1 MAFIPFCVTE
11 SMQQSES
18 DALKSEVDKI
28 LESST
33 VHSQLTARRL
43 QELSGQSSP
52 GPTPTTATTSLPIM
66 GLSADQQLLLALQR
80 GNLEA
85 DSRLRMPA
93 SAASVDREAL
103 FSLAAQNQGLS
114 ARSGMEGNAG
124 LSDGILL
131 QLLGERQRQQLSF
144 DSVQQHLQRQ
154 AFARELAEREYE
166 RNLAQRLGIAGA
178 GFGGSPFG
186 SALDSQQLLQSQ
198 AALLGH
204 SRLASLLGGQLPPS
218 LLQGAAG
225 LSAATAGGLLN
236 APGLAQAAPGQPLQN
251 IRPFDHTI
259 TLEARSKHAFP
270 VKLYRMIERAERN
283 GQDDIISFIDDGKAF
298 AIHKPRAF
306 ETDIMPSYFNSHR
319 MSSFQRQLNIY
330 VSTHNRHRTP
340 FLALLYVG
348 LSLTT
353 LNYRVLSGST
363 MASRRAPTVTSISSR
378 TRKTFWRK
386 SSVLRSCAKEEM

>member
-1 MAFIPFCVTE
+1 
-11 SMQQSES
+11 
-18 DALKSEVDKI
+18 
-28 LESST
+28 
-33 VHSQLTARRL
+33 
-43 QELSGQSSP
+43 
-52 GPTPTTATTSLPIM
+52 M
-66 GLSADQQLLLALQR
+66 GLSADQLLLLALQQR

-124 LSDGILL
+124 LSDGMLL

-154 AFARELAEREYE
+154 AFARQLAEREYE
-166 RNLAQRLGIAGA
+166 RNLAQRLGIAGAGA

-198 AALLGH
+198 AALLGQ
-204 SRLASLLGGQLPPS
+204 SRLASLLGVGGQLPPS

-236 APGLAQAAPGQPLQN
+236 APGGLAQAAPGQPLQN

-330 VSTHNRHRTP
+330 VSTHNRHRMS
-340 FLALLYVG
+340 FLALLG
-348 LSLTT
+348 WPFTNDT
-353 LNYRVLSGST
+353 
-363 MASRRAPTVTSISSR
+363 
-378 TRKTFWRK
+378 
-386 SSVLRSCAKEEM
+386 E

>member
-1 MAFIPFCVTE
+1 
-11 SMQQSES
+11 
-18 DALKSEVDKI
+18 
-28 LESST
+28 
-33 VHSQLTARRL
+33 
-43 QELSGQSSP
+43 
-52 GPTPTTATTSLPIM
+52 M